1 MRGRGFRTTR
11 HYLLSPVKYS
21 CAQEW
26 EFSRE
31 WDSRENPTGIGI
43 AFGLLTETGI
53 LKINND

>member
-1 MRGRGFRTTR
+1 
-11 HYLLSPVKYS
+11 VKYS